1 MKPKYIVKPT
11 AQFKK
16 DYKTA
21 IKRKLNIKELQ
32 TVIRMLANGEKLDD
46 KYDDHALQG
55 RWKGHRECHI
65 APDWLLIYILKK
77 DVLVLSLART
87 GTHADLFGK

>member
-1 MKPKYIVKPT
+1 MSKYIVKPT

-16 DYKTA
+16 DYKAA
-21 IKRKLNIKELQ
+21 IKRNLDIDELQ
-32 TVIRMLANGEKLDD
+32 TVISAIANGETLDER
-46 KYDDHALQG
+46 YYDHALQG

-65 APDWLLIYILKK
+65 TPDWLLIYMLKK